1 MSIIDAL
8 ILGIIQGLTEF
19 FPVSSFGYLVIFKN
33 ILNVNISGIIMEISL
48 HFGTVVAICAAFHRD
63 IFLLIK
69 EAKTLAFTLIGK
81 KKNVAKS
88 DEDQDT
94 KILLAIL
101 IGNIPTVIIAL
112 LCESIFERFFNIPA
126 LASIMIIITGFV
138 LWLTRIAHVK
148 EDKGRNKV
156 RIVDAL
162 IVGAVQGIAIIPGI
176 SRSGTTIATASFLGI
191 KRELAAKF
199 SFLLSVPVIIGGVIL
214 KFDDISEGTV
224 NFQNIII
231 GTIASAVVGYLA
243 LFFLV
248 KLIKKG
254 KFHLFSYYCW
264 SVGIIATICF
274 LTVLK

>member
-19 FPVSSFGYLVIFKN
+19 FPVSSSGHLVIFKN
-33 ILNVNISGIIMEISL
+33 ILNVNSPGIIMEISL
-48 HFGTVVAICAAFHRD
+48 HFGTVVAICVAFHRD
-63 IFLLIK
+63 IYLLIK
-69 EAKTLAFTLIGK
+69 EAKTLTCTLIRR
-81 KKNVAKS
+81 KKNLARAN
-88 DEDQDT
+88 EDQET

-112 LCESIFERFFNIPA
+112 IFESIFERFFNIPA
-126 LASIMIIITGFV
+126 LASIMIIVTGVV
-138 LWLTRIAHVK
+138 LWATKLAHVK
-148 EDKGRNKV
+148 EGGRNKV
-156 RIVDAL
+156 RFIDAL
-162 IVGAVQGIAIIPGI
+162 IVGAAQGIAIIPGI

-231 GTIASAVVGYLA
+231 GTIASAIIGYLA
-243 LFFLV
+243 LSFLV
-248 KLIKKG
+248 RLIEKG

-264 SVGIIATICF
+264 SVGIISTICF